1 MAEHDETPELDSRPQ
16 SRREWSGYMRS
27 LVLPLGLVVAIVA
40 GLLFYQSIRD
50 GGSAA
55 QDGYGTVALP
65 AEKNATT
72 REPAA
77 EQGRA
82 APDFLLRDLDGGEVR
97 LSDLQG
103 RPVLVN
109 FWATWC
115 TTCRVEMPE
124 LIAAYD
130 KHGASEGLVVLGV
143 NLRESEARARPFV
156 EDFGM
161 NFPVLMDRSGEV
173 ARTWRIGGPNEGVPS
188 SYFIDRDGVVQK
200 VVFGLLSEKTLNES
214 LALIL
219 APRG

>member
-1 MAEHDETPELDSRPQ
+1 MSEHDPPPELDSRPQ

-40 GLLFYQSIRD
+40 GLLLYQSVRD

-55 QDGYGTVALP
+55 EDGYGTVALP
-65 AEKNATT
+65 AEKNPTT

-82 APDFLLRDLDGGEVR
+82 APDFLLRDIAGDEVR

-115 TTCRVEMPE
+115 TTCRIEMPA
-124 LIAAYD
+124 LIAAYN
-130 KHGASEGLVVLGV
+130 KHGAEGLVVLGV
-143 NLRESEARARPFV
+143 NLRESEARAAPFV
-156 EDFGM
+156 KDFGM
-161 NFPVLMDRSGEV
+161 TFPVLMDRSGEV

-188 SYFIDRDGVVQK
+188 SYFIDSEGVVQK
-200 VVFGLLSEKTLNES
+200 VVFGLLSEKTLGES